1 MNSEQLKTFLL
12 ISETKSFSRTAKI
25 LFIAQSSVSKRIV
38 ELEKEVGQPLFKRS
52 RSGVSLTNPGKLL
65 KKYAEQTLNMEAAII
80 ERMHHANQHTSHLTI
95 GTVYAYYNMH
105 LSRKIID
112 FSMQYPEVPIHI
124 RFGHT
129 AQLLSDLTNGILDIA
144 FTHRPIDYSDY
155 VCKSIG
161 HDDIILITDARNT
174 ASQSEIAFSRIKE
187 LPLIDTNFLYAP
199 TRKKLFPPFYH
210 PQISVDVASSAV
222 PLLHNSKFFALL
234 PKKLVAH
241 KLNAGIL
248 REVRII
254 GDEIPPVN
262 NYMIYRKEKDLEPQ
276 DGLQKL
282 VDLVQK
288 EQ

>member
-65 KKYAEQTLNMEAAII
+65 KKYAEQILNMEAAILD
-80 ERMHHANQHTSHLTI
+80 RMHHTNQHTSHLTV
-95 GTVYAYYNMH
+95 GTVYAYYNMY
-105 LSRKIID
+105 LYRKMID
-112 FSMQYPEVPIHI
+112 FSAQYPEVPIHI

-129 AQLLSDLTNGILDIA
+129 AQLLRDLTNGVLDVA
-144 FTHRPIDYSDY
+144 FTHRPIDYSDFI
-155 VCKSIG
+155 CKCIG
-161 HDDIILITDARNT
+161 HDDIILVTDSKNI
-174 ASQSEIAFSRIKE
+174 ASQSEIAFSRIKD
-187 LPLIDTNFLYAP
+187 LPLIDTNFLYTP

-210 PQISVDVASSAV
+210 PQISVDVASSAI

-262 NYMIYRKEKDLEPQ
+262 HYMIYRQETELVPQ
-276 DGLQKL
+276 DALQKL
-282 VDLVQK
+282 IDLVQK
-288 EQ
+288 EP